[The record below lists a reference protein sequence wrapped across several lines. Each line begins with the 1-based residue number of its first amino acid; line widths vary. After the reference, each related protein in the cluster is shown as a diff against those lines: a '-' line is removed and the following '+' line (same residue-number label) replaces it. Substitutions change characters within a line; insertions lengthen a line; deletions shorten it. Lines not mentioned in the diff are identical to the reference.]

1 MNRAM
6 FEDHLAATERELAE
20 VEHHVAYQR
29 ELVALLRHD
38 GHDAGQAAWLLKQ
51 FEEVLA
57 MHITARDWAR
67 QALGLK
73 TSRRKSRPSL
83 LSSKR
88 SDPF

>member
-1 MNRAM
+1 MNRVM

-20 VEHHVAYQR
+20 VEQHVAYQR
-29 ELVALLRHD
+29 ELVAVLRHD
-38 GHDAGQAAWLLKQ
+38 GHDTGQATWLLKQ

-57 MHITARDWAR
+57 IHIAARDRAR

-73 TSRRKSRPSL
+73 ISRRKSRPSL

-88 SDPF
+88 PDLF